1 MKTYL
6 MEFYDKEYLE
16 NLISLFHRDYDGVY
30 FFYLQGPNPRKKEH
44 LTQFIKE
51 HFQLEAKFVKVDEN
65 SVALIASQIIEVM
78 NKDDLYDF
86 DITGGSELFSVAT
99 GYIIGKYR
107 NYKTMVHQYDV
118 KTDTLI
124 YNNNK
129 DVYTKKENCTA
140 TIEETIAMNGGKV
153 ISISDGIKYD
163 YSKKELRNEILRV
176 WDAVKRIPYEWN
188 KFCSMPSESYID
200 DGKTF
205 YQRRCNKYGDEKTV
219 GRVMERLTKFKIV
232 LDWQYKIIKDKK
244 YCIYEMNPFS
254 RTRKLYENSGS
265 ALEMYTCLAAYECNI
280 FKDCQA
286 SVLIDLNGI
295 ITNIPADPRNEVD
308 VVMIY
313 NHTPIFVSC
322 KNTQPTKEFLYEIK
336 VITQQYGG
344 KYAKAILVASEKA
357 LEPVKQRAL
366 EMDIILLEGVYQH
379 SLSEFKE
386 EIIKHFP
393 YI

>member
-1 MKTYL
+1 M
-6 MEFYDKEYLE
+6 
-16 NLISLFHRDYDGVY
+16 
-30 FFYLQGPNPRKKEH
+30 
-44 LTQFIKE
+44 
-51 HFQLEAKFVKVDEN
+51 
-65 SVALIASQIIEVM
+65 
-78 NKDDLYDF
+78 
-86 DITGGSELFSVAT
+86 
-99 GYIIGKYR
+99 
-107 NYKTMVHQYDV
+107 
-118 KTDTLI
+118 
-124 YNNNK
+124 
-129 DVYTKKENCTA
+129 
-140 TIEETIAMNGGKV
+140 
-153 ISISDGIKYD
+153 
-163 YSKKELRNEILRV
+163 RNEILRV